1 MLSVAVIGT
10 GSMGRNHVR
19 VLNDIANLVGIAD
32 LSQECLGPL
41 GKTYDAPCFT
51 DFDEILRKEDLDA
64 VSIATPTVT
73 HYEIAKKALL
83 AGKHVHLEKPMCE
96 TVTQGIELRDIAK
109 DQGLKLAIGFIERH
123 NPISRFTKNLIAGN
137 QLGDIIDLT
146 TRRVSSYPARIRD
159 VGVIMDLGVHD
170 MDILRYFAGSNVT
183 SVYTLAGSQENPKFE
198 DHANVLME
206 FQNGIIGHLEVNWL
220 TPMKSRKVFFTT
232 SKNFCEMDYT
242 AQSLE
247 ITTSKFMDIDHGNLF
262 RIPQTYDTEKIVVAQ
277 QEPLKL
283 ELEDFLGA
291 IEENRDPLVTAEDG
305 IHVLNIALACI
316 ESMKQ
321 KKNIPVEELNV

>member
-1 MLSVAVIGT
+1 MLNAAVIGT

-19 VLNDIANLVGIAD
+19 VLSELANLVGIAD
-32 LSQECLGPL
+32 LSQECVDPL
-41 GKTYDAPCFT
+41 ANQYKTKCYT
-51 DFDEILRKEDLDA
+51 DFGELLSNPELDV
-64 VSIATPTVT
+64 VSIATPTTT
-73 HYEIAKKALL
+73 HYDVCKQALL

-96 TVTQGIELRDIAK
+96 TVEQGIELRDIAK

-123 NPISRFTKNLIAGN
+123 NPISRFTKNLIAGE

-146 TRRVSSYPARIRD
+146 SRRVSSYPARIRD

-170 MDILRYFAGSNVT
+170 MDTLRYFAGSEVI
-183 SVYTLAGSQENPKFE
+183 SVYTLAGSHENPKFE
-198 DHANVLME
+198 DHANILME
-206 FQNGIIGHLEVNWL
+206 YENGIIGHLEVNWL

-283 ELEDFLGA
+283 ELQDFCEA
-291 IEENRDPLVTAEDG
+291 VEQNRDPLVTAEDG
-305 IHVLNIALACI
+305 IAVLNIALSAI
-316 ESMKQ
+316 QSMKE
-321 KKNIPVEELNV
+321 KKNVAVENLSL

>member
-1 MLSVAVIGT
+1 MVGVGVIGT

-19 VLNDIANLVGIAD
+19 VLSEIAQLVGIAD
-32 LSQECLGPL
+32 VSLSCAEPL
-41 GKTYDAPCFT
+41 ANQYNTQCFT
-51 DFDEILRKEDLDA
+51 DFGELIGNPELEA

-73 HYEIAKKALL
+73 HYDIAKQALE

-96 TVTQGIELRDIAK
+96 TLEQGIELRDIAR
-109 DQGLKLAIGFIERH
+109 DQGLNLAIGFIERH
-123 NPISRFTKNLIAGN
+123 NPITRFTKTLIEN
-137 QLGDIIDLT
+137 DQLGDMIDIT
-146 TRRVSSYPARIRD
+146 SRRVSSYPARIRD

-170 MDILRYFAGSNVT
+170 IDVLRYFAGSKVV
-183 SVYTLAGSQENPKFE
+183 SVYTLAGSHSNPKFE

-206 FQNGIIGHLEVNWL
+206 YENGIFGHLEVNWL

-232 SKNFCEMDYT
+232 SKNFVEMDYT

-283 ELEDFLGA
+283 ELMDFLEA
-291 IEENRDPLVTAEDG
+291 IEENRPPLVTAEDG
-305 IHVLNIALACI
+305 INVLNIALSAI
-316 ESMKQ
+316 ESMQQ
-321 KKNIPVEELNV
+321 KKNIVVEEISL